1 MEVRNRDRDAEPFT
15 TKDGSTIRELLR
27 ATVPARRHVPGL
39 VRATAA
45 FAVLGALTVVL
56 AASAG
61 TPKTVTTGVA
71 GSVDGIAVDGGLV
84 AIASRYEGG
93 GTVCDRVGVWN
104 PTKGTSLRLAGKDGG
119 CRKVGAG
126 SDDGVVGL
134 GFAGGR
140 AVWAEYDYG
149 NHAYCSDVWTATV
162 SKPTPVTVGAAPCT
176 GALGGTTG
184 ESFAYGGSGSFFA
197 VLSFTYCDVV
207 ECQDESG
214 SDLPA
219 GGYDPVLW
227 RLSGTKLTKLKAL
240 ADRTVL
246 LDADATRVVVRS
258 AKGAVSVLDT
268 KGAVKAELAFGK
280 GEALAARLAGSRLV
294 VHVAKALRLVEPS
307 GKVVRTFNVPA
318 GASLTGATA
327 TLAAYVSAGVVHVV
341 RLSDGRDRTVGS
353 ARGFVAARLTSAG
366 LAYAW
371 NVPGGG
377 AKPGRVAWVT
387 AAELGRALG

>member
-1 MEVRNRDRDAEPFT
+1 MRA
-15 TKDGSTIRELLR
+15 LL
-27 ATVPARRHVPGL
+27 VL
-39 VRATAA
+39 LAA
-45 FAVLGALTVVL
+45 LILALALT
-56 AASAG
+56 ASAG
-61 TPKTVTTGVA
+61 TPRTVTTGVA

-84 AIASRYEGG
+84 AIASRYESGD
-93 GTVCDRVGVWN
+93 TVCDRVGVWN
-104 PTKGTSLRLAGKDGG
+104 PAKGTSVRLAGKDGG
-119 CRKVGAG
+119 CRKADAG
-126 SDDGVVGL
+126 PDDGVVGL
-134 GFAGGR
+134 GFADGR
-140 AVWAEYDYG
+140 AVWAEYYYG
-149 NHAYCSDVWTATV
+149 NHAYCNDVWTATV
-162 SKPTPVTVGAAPCT
+162 SKPTPTAVGAAPCT
-176 GALGGTTG
+176 GAFDGTTG
-184 ESFAYGGSGSFFA
+184 ESFAYGGSGSFLA

-219 GGYDPVLW
+219 GGYDVELW

-246 LDADATRVVVRS
+246 LDASTTRVVIR
-258 AKGAVSVLDT
+258 AATGAVSVLDT
-268 KGAVKAELAFGK
+268 KGAAKAVLAFGK
-280 GEALAARLAGSRLV
+280 SEALAARLAGSRLV

-307 GKVVRTFNVPA
+307 SGAIVRTFAVPA
-318 GASLTGATA
+318 GAALAGATP
-327 TLAAYVSAGVVHVV
+327 TLAAYVSADVVHVV

-353 ARGFVAARLTSAG
+353 AKGLIVARLTSAG